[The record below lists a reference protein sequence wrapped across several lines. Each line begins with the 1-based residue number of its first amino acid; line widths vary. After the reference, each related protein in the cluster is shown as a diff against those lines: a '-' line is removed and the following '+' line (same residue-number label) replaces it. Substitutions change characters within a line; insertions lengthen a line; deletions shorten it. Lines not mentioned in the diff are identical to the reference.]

1 MGNVLILLRLKK
13 LFYEGYMIKS
23 LFAVIIGGSVGCTL
37 RWLLSTRF
45 NSLFPN
51 LPPGTLVVN
60 LLAGL
65 IIGAALAY
73 FLRQPHLDPF
83 WKLMIT
89 TGLCGGLSTFST
101 FSVEIFALLQTGN
114 YIWALTS
121 VLVHVIGSLIM
132 TALGFFIITTLLAW
146 EFTYVIGLS
155 TNVTLRM
162 GFCPIDLKPVYSV
175 CVSLA
180 LSLHDDCKRI
190 T

>member
-1 MGNVLILLRLKK
+1 
-13 LFYEGYMIKS
+13 MIKS

-65 IIGAALAY
+65 IIGTALAY

-89 TGLCGGLSTFST
+89 TGLCGGL
-101 FSVEIFALLQTGN
+101 V
-114 YIWALTS
+114 
-121 VLVHVIGSLIM
+121 
-132 TALGFFIITTLLAW
+132 
-146 EFTYVIGLS
+146 
-155 TNVTLRM
+155 
-162 GFCPIDLKPVYSV
+162 
-175 CVSLA
+175 
-180 LSLHDDCKRI
+180 LSLHFLLKYSHYSRREI
-190 T
+190 IYGL

>member
-1 MGNVLILLRLKK
+1 EKRVFLVIL
-13 LFYEGYMIKS
+13 FTSFSGS
-23 LFAVIIGGSVGCTL
+23 LVSRIPGAVH
-37 RWLLSTRF
+37 
-45 NSLFPN
+45 

-65 IIGAALAY
+65 IIGTALAY

-101 FSVEIFALLQTGN
+101 FSVEVFALLQAGN

-132 TALGFFIITTLLAW
+132 TALGFFIITILFA
-146 EFTYVIGLS
+146 
-155 TNVTLRM
+155 
-162 GFCPIDLKPVYSV
+162 
-175 CVSLA
+175 
-180 LSLHDDCKRI
+180 
-190 T
+190 

>member
-1 MGNVLILLRLKK
+1 
-13 LFYEGYMIKS
+13 MIKS

-65 IIGAALAY
+65 IIGTALAY

-89 TGLCGGLSTFST
+89 TGLCGGLST
-101 FSVEIFALLQTGN
+101 
-114 YIWALTS
+114 
-121 VLVHVIGSLIM
+121 
-132 TALGFFIITTLLAW
+132 
-146 EFTYVIGLS
+146 
-155 TNVTLRM
+155 
-162 GFCPIDLKPVYSV
+162 
-175 CVSLA
+175 
-180 LSLHDDCKRI
+180 SLHFLLKYSHYSRREI
-190 T
+190 IYGL

>member
-1 MGNVLILLRLKK
+1 
-13 LFYEGYMIKS
+13 MIKS

-65 IIGAALAY
+65 IIGTALAY

-101 FSVEIFALLQTGN
+101 FSVEVFALLQAGN
-114 YIWALTS
+114 
-121 VLVHVIGSLIM
+121 
-132 TALGFFIITTLLAW
+132 
-146 EFTYVIGLS
+146 
-155 TNVTLRM
+155 
-162 GFCPIDLKPVYSV
+162 
-175 CVSLA
+175 
-180 LSLHDDCKRI
+180 
-190 T
+190 

>member
-1 MGNVLILLRLKK
+1 MRKYPDIITIKNY
-13 LFYEGYMIKS
+13 FFEGYMIKS

-101 FSVEIFALLQTGN
+101 FSVEVFALLQAGN

-132 TALGFFIITTLLAW
+132 TALGFFIITTLFA
-146 EFTYVIGLS
+146 
-155 TNVTLRM
+155 
-162 GFCPIDLKPVYSV
+162 
-175 CVSLA
+175 
-180 LSLHDDCKRI
+180 
-190 T
+190 

>member
-1 MGNVLILLRLKK
+1 
-13 LFYEGYMIKS
+13 MIKS

-51 LPPGTLVVN
+51 LPPCTLVVN

-65 IIGAALAY
+65 IIGTALAY

-101 FSVEIFALLQTGN
+101 FSVEVFALLQAGN

-121 VLVHVIGSLIM
+121 VLVHVIGSLIV
-132 TALGFFIITTLLAW
+132 TALGFFIITILFA
-146 EFTYVIGLS
+146 
-155 TNVTLRM
+155 
-162 GFCPIDLKPVYSV
+162 
-175 CVSLA
+175 
-180 LSLHDDCKRI
+180 
-190 T
+190 